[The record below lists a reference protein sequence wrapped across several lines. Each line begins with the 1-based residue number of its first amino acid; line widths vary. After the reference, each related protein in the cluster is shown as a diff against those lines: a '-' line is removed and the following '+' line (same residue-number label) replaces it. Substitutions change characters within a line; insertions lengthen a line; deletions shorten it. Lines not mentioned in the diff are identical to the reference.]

1 MTGLAML
8 IACPE
13 PERVELDVLN
23 RIDELR
29 ERLRWQLHEPRRWSG
44 SLRRLS
50 LARAIQ
56 GSNSIE
62 GYDARLD
69 DAAAVALGED
79 PLDVGEETQRALAGH
94 RDAMT
99 HVLQLRQDEEFEHS
113 TQLIKS
119 LHFMMTSYSLANRPG
134 LWRTGQVYVQKEDTG
149 QIVYEGADPADV
161 PALMRA
167 LVTRLNE
174 ERSADAGHALLY
186 GAMAHLNLVMVHPF
200 KDGNGRMARCLQSLV
215 LARSGLLSPVFL
227 SIEEYLGKNTQD
239 YYEVL
244 ARVGQGRWSPEAD
257 ARPWIRF
264 ALLAH
269 LRQAATMLRRV
280 DESAKLWIGME
291 TLAAQHKL
299 PDRCLTALF
308 DAASGL
314 RVRNAT
320 YRSSLRDSGEDEIS
334 FQTASRDL
342 KSMVDAE
349 LLVATGERRNR
360 VYTAGRDLQLLRQ
373 GIVAQRDPR
382 DDSDPFA

>member
-1 MTGLAML
+1 ML
-8 IACPE
+8 IASPPPRNIE
-13 PERVELDVLN
+13 QNVLQQ
-23 RIDELR
+23 IDDLR

-44 SLRRLS
+44 SLRRLA

-69 DAAAVALGED
+69 DAAAVALGEEPID
-79 PLDVGEETQRALAGH
+79 AGDETQRALAGY

-99 HVLQLRQDEEFEHS
+99 HVLQLRQDDEFEHS

-134 LWRTGQVYVQKEDTG
+134 LWRTGPVYVQKEDNG
-149 QIVYEGADPADV
+149 QIVYEGATPDDV
-161 PALMRA
+161 PALMKEFA
-167 LVTRLNE
+167 AELNK
-174 ERSADAGHALLY
+174 RSTAGEHPLLN

-244 ARVGQGRWSPEAD
+244 AKVGQGCWNPTAD
-257 ARPWIRF
+257 ARPWVQF

-269 LRQAATMLRRV
+269 LRQASTMLRRV
-280 DESAKLWIGME
+280 DESAKLWIGLE
-291 TLAAQHKL
+291 DLAAGHHL
-299 PDRCLTALF
+299 PERCLTALF
-308 DAASGL
+308 DAVSGL

-320 YRSSLRDSGEDEIS
+320 YRSSLRESGEEEIS
-334 FQTASRDL
+334 FQTAGRDL
-342 KSMVDAE
+342 KQMADAD
-349 LLVATGERRNR
+349 LLVPTGERRTR
-360 VYTAGRDLQLLRQ
+360 AYTAGQELLLLRRR
-373 GIVAQRDPR
+373 IVEQRDPR
-382 DDSDPFA
+382 DDSNPFADHQH